1 MFRKSQNTR
10 KTLLLQYFIK
20 WLWDSAI
27 WSYHKVL
34 WRFCFGHL
42 ICFLFSCLLIR
53 FFMFFIVDTPG
64 EKLTTKML
72 ETKNVYILDCHS
84 EIFVWYVKIL
94 SKILSLGF
102 SFFLFFF
109 FHSYLIPQHFIE
121 IVFII
126 EQLKKRCEKLKICAV
141 FLLKERF

>member
-1 MFRKSQNTR
+1 MALGLGYLELPQGSLAVLF
-10 KTLLLQYFIK
+10 
-20 WLWDSAI
+20 
-27 WSYHKVL
+27 WS
-34 WRFCFGHL
+34 FD
-42 ICFLFSCLLIR
+42 LFSIQLFIDSI
-53 FFMFFIVDTPG
+53 FYVFIVDTPG

-109 FHSYLIPQHFIE
+109 FILI
-121 IVFII
+121 
-126 EQLKKRCEKLKICAV
+126 
-141 FLLKERF
+141 

>member
-1 MFRKSQNTR
+1 
-10 KTLLLQYFIK
+10 
-20 WLWDSAI
+20 
-27 WSYHKVL
+27 
-34 WRFCFGHL
+34 
-42 ICFLFSCLLIR
+42 
-53 FFMFFIVDTPG
+53 MFFIVDTPG

-109 FHSYLIPQHFIE
+109 FMLIWSLS
-121 IVFII
+121 VFV
-126 EQLKKRCEKLKICAV
+126 KSFSAV
-141 FLLKERF
+141 LNN

>member
-1 MFRKSQNTR
+1 
-10 KTLLLQYFIK
+10 
-20 WLWDSAI
+20 
-27 WSYHKVL
+27 
-34 WRFCFGHL
+34 
-42 ICFLFSCLLIR
+42 
-53 FFMFFIVDTPG
+53 MFFIVDTPG

-109 FHSYLIPQHFIE
+109 FSCSFDPLAFSWNLSLQYWTTREEMRKIKDLLCFPRQKTF
-121 IVFII
+121 
-126 EQLKKRCEKLKICAV
+126 LKYA
-141 FLLKERF
+141 